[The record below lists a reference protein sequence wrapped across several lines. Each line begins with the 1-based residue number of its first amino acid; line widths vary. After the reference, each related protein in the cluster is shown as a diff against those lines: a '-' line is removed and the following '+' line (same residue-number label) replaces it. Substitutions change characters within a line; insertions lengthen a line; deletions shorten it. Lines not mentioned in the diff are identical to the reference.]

1 MNYEMIEPFDS
12 FGQTMLNNLMER
24 GCDLLGI
31 EDCPTLAAQSKRM
44 EECLSTY
51 EKGEADAALKLG
63 AETITMNTV
72 YDQRL
77 DKIEKARIEKLE
89 IFDEFEEWVLL
100 QSHYCIC
107 VGKRYAAEVEQ
118 LAA

>member
-1 MNYEMIEPFDS
+1 
-12 FGQTMLNNLMER
+12 MER

-44 EECLSTY
+44 EECLSDY
-51 EKGEADAALKLG
+51 EKGDADALKIG
-63 AETITMNTV
+63 AETITMNTI

-77 DKIEKARIEKLE
+77 DKMEKARIEKLE

-100 QSHYCIC
+100 QNHYCIC
-107 VGKRYAAEVEQ
+107 VGKRYVAEVEQ
-118 LAA
+118 QAAQVKL